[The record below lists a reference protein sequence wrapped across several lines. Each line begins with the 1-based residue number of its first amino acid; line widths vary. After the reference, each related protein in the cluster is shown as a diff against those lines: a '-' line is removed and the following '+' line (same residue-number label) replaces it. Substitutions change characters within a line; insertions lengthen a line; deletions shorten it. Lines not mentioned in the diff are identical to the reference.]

1 MPLSMKQEL
10 RLSQQL
16 IMTPQLQLAIKL
28 LQLPRLEL
36 SEYLREELESNP
48 VLDHDDGGEAAQES
62 VADQGSDDE
71 ALKSYLE
78 SYSSRIPEYGIQRND
93 DGEGS
98 TVERI
103 SSQKTTLAEHLMWQL
118 RMSEVTD
125 RVLEVGTFIIGNI
138 DDKGYLR
145 GGESRDN
152 GRASEEEVARVIAD
166 EAGISVVEVED
177 ILDIIQQFD
186 PPGVGARSVREC
198 LLIQARLLPVRDAVM
213 ERVIADHLDDLEK
226 RRYGAIASSL
236 KMPTDA
242 ILEAAKAIAT
252 LNPRPGR
259 AYGSDEVTLIVPDVY
274 VTKVGDEY
282 VISTNEDGLP
292 RLKVSSY
299 YRKLIMN
306 NNRES
311 DAAKGYVK
319 ERLRSA
325 MWLIKSIHQ
334 RQRTIH
340 RVVECI
346 VKRQKEFLDKGMRY
360 LRPMVLR
367 DVAEELEV
375 HESTVSRVTANKYV
389 HTPRGVFELK
399 FFFSNAITT
408 TDGGDVSADWIKE
421 MITKIVAN
429 EDNSAPLS
437 DEKIAAIIK
446 KSRIVLARR
455 TVAKYR
461 EALGILPSSKRKH
474 YF

>member
-1 MPLSMKQEL
+1 MKQEL

-36 SEYLREELESNP
+36 SEYLKNELDENP
-48 VLDHDDGGEAAQES
+48 VLDHEDESRQAQETS
-62 VADQGSDDE
+62 TAQDSDDK
-71 ALKSYLE
+71 ALENYME
-78 SYSSRIPEYGIQRND
+78 SYSSRIPEYGVQGGD
-93 DGEGS
+93 DDEVS
-98 TVERI
+98 AVERL
-103 SSQKTTLAEHLMWQL
+103 STQRTTLSEHLLWQL
-118 RMSEVTD
+118 RMSDFSE
-125 RVLEVGTFIIGNI
+125 REMEIGSFIIGNI

-145 GGESRDN
+145 GFDATS
-152 GRASEEEVARVIAD
+152 SEE
-166 EAGISVVEVED
+166 SCED
-177 ILDIIQQFD
+177 DIIMEIAGGVKAPVGDVLNLLERIQSFD
-186 PPGVGARSVREC
+186 PPGVGARSIREC
-198 LLIQARLLPVRDAVM
+198 LLIQARLLPVRDALVEM
-213 ERVIADHLDDLEK
+213 LISDYLTQLEK
-226 RRYGAIASSL
+226 RRYGSIASSL
-236 KMPTDA
+236 KIPVEEV
-242 ILEAAKAIAT
+242 LEAAKAIQT

-274 VTKVGDEY
+274 VYRVGDEY
-282 VISTNEDGLP
+282 VVATNEDGMPKL
-292 RLKVSSY
+292 RISSY

-306 NNRES
+306 KTGDT

-346 VKRQKEFLDKGMRY
+346 VKRQREFLDKGMEH
-360 LRPMVLR
+360 LRPMILR

-389 HTPRGVFELK
+389 HTPRGIFELK
-399 FFFSNAITT
+399 FFFSKAINT

-421 MITKIVAN
+421 MITNIVAE
-429 EDNSAPLS
+429 EDSSAPLS
-437 DEKIAAIIK
+437 DEKIGVII
-446 KSRIVLARR
+446 RRNGIVLARR

-461 EALGILPSSKRKH
+461 EALGILPSSKRKS